1 MKNKIFI
8 GVILSA
14 IVLGVFTYI
23 YFTNSHKKEDKN
35 VINIECTG
43 SNCNK
48 GVKGSNETNSNKVSN
63 TSNVNS
69 NITSNVISNSNVT
82 SNIASNSNITSND
95 NSNITSNN
103 KSNKTSNSKSTIN
116 SNKTSNKVSNISSN
130 QIIDSNNNSN
140 VTSNSNTT
148 SDSNFVVDENGDL
161 TITDYEDGWNQ
172 DVELKI
178 FDVDYVSPGDKG
190 SYDFV
195 VNNNTKG
202 IYKYKLSLDETNI
215 YNVNMR
221 YKIKR
226 NGKYIVGN
234 SNTYVKISNVNIE
247 DKILK
252 SNEKDNYTIEWKWV
266 DAANDTEVGRTDG
279 AYYTLKLN
287 IQSYRATGVEKKV
300 KGASEESPMTLDN
313 IFVYINICLFSIIM
327 LITLFT
333 IKYRKNNV

>member
-82 SNIASNSNITSND
+82 SND

-116 SNKTSNKVSNISSN
+116 SNKPSNNVSNISSN

-202 IYKYKLSLDETNI
+202 IYKYKLSLDEINI
-215 YNVNMR
+215 YNINMR

-234 SNTYVKISNVNIE
+234 SNTYAKISNMNIE

-252 SNEKDNYTIEWKWV
+252 SNEKDSYTIEWKWV

-300 KGASEESPMTLDN
+300 KGASEESPKTLDN

-327 LITLFT
+327 LITLFS
-333 IKYRKNNV
+333 IKYRKNNL